1 MATAL
6 SFFCFVI
13 DEKYRESPFWLM
25 MLAQFAPSFFMGYGY
40 GFAQVSRGA
49 INGLLVAVVYKGL
62 SSISIGMFAGAPRS
76 ESVANLAVSPGAGP

>member
-1 MATAL
+1 
-6 SFFCFVI
+6 
-13 DEKYRESPFWLM
+13 
-25 MLAQFAPSFFMGYGY
+25 MGYGY

-76 ESVANLAVSPGAGP
+76 ESVANLALGPGAGP